1 MRGQSAG
8 ELNNVLAKNMDFG
21 DRQTLVQ
28 ILPLFLNNCE
38 IFQAL
43 EINTKN
49 RQKNKKQKKT
59 NPIFLQITFCLLEIK
74 FYEFSLTW

>member
-49 RQKNKKQKKT
+49 RQKNKKQKKQT
-59 NPIFLQITFCLLEIK
+59 LSSCRLH
-74 FYEFSLTW
+74 SVC